1 MIINANIV
9 SSLITAQAGVDSLTV
24 FASLADET
32 ITAEAQTSGII
43 SAQAELSDT
52 LTADAELVTTI
63 RISHEGYEDYT
74 GPYEVT
80 SFTAAPLLTTSLV
93 LPTNDKH
100 MTDDVT
106 VFSVP
111 TAEEYNEAGG
121 VTFTIGG

>member
-9 SSLITAQAGVDSLTV
+9 SSLITAQAGIDSLTV

-63 RISHEGYEDYT
+63 RVTHDGYEDYT
-74 GPYEVT
+74 GQYEVT
-80 SFTAAPLLTTSLV
+80 SFGADPLLTTSLV

-100 MTDDVT
+100 MLDDVT
-106 VFSVP
+106 VYSIP
-111 TAEEYNEAGG
+111 TAETPNSAGG

>member
-9 SSLITAQAGVDSLTV
+9 SSLIAAQAGIDSLTV

-52 LTADAELVTTI
+52 LTADADLVTTI
-63 RISHEGYEDYT
+63 RVTHEGYEDYT
-74 GPYEVT
+74 GPYDVT

-93 LPTNDKH
+93 LPTTDKH

-106 VFSVP
+106 VYSVP
-111 TAEEYNEAGG
+111 TSEEYNPAGG

>member
-1 MIINANIV
+1 MTISANIV
-9 SSLITAQAGVDSLTV
+9 SSLITAQVGVDTLTV
-24 FASLADET
+24 FASLANET
-32 ITAEAQTSGII
+32 ITAQAQTSGII
-43 SAQAELSDT
+43 IAQADLSDT
-52 LTADAELVTTI
+52 LNADAELVNTI
-63 RISHEGYEDYT
+63 RVSHEGYEDYT

-106 VFSVP
+106 VYSVP
-111 TAEEYNEAGG
+111 TSEEYNPAGG